1 MDRYYFTLLYFT
13 LLYFTLLY
21 FTLLFRNSRVAMA
34 WRFFQ
39 GGLTLALEM
48 FYNATLQKSDLSLV
62 GNCLVIQTH
71 LVVVKLASLVVS
83 DLWSRFYLP

>member
-1 MDRYYFTLLYFT
+1 
-13 LLYFTLLY
+13 
-21 FTLLFRNSRVAMA
+21 
-34 WRFFQ
+34 
-39 GGLTLALEM
+39 M

-83 DLWSRFYLP
+83 DL